1 MSPILPVTLRA
12 LTIVFGLLLSTGLSA
27 SVSAANSERSVWNP
41 AEATNSGR
49 VQVLLRARTQ
59 LDVNAASFV
68 ITHGMGG
75 TESDDRFHQ
84 LADAIAVA
92 VPDANVIRLDWSES
106 SRRTATFMKLPSPWA
121 VAQQIDP
128 VAEQAAQAL
137 EAVGLDAAR
146 TTFIGESF
154 GNCVNAQIARQLGG
168 HGKILAFNPP
178 NDMGG
183 FRTPDLRT
191 CSDLAWSFQTFS
203 LFDTQ
208 AVIAD
213 TGFFLQTPAEF
224 TARQQ
229 HVAGISWLATQLE
242 AGNTAWL
249 LMKHDVETGNV
260 SSFDAVADFT
270 GELLKDQHP
279 SRIRT
284 NDDSGNEV

>member
-1 MSPILPVTLRA
+1 MSPTLSFKLQA
-12 LTIVFGLLLSTGLSA
+12 STITFAVLMSTLLCPAVAAGSSA
-27 SVSAANSERSVWNP
+27 RPLWKAV
-41 AEATNSGR
+41 EATENSR
-49 VQVLLRARTQ
+49 VQILLRGRTQ
-59 LDVNAASFV
+59 LEPSAATFV

-137 EAVGLDAAR
+137 EAIGLDMSR

-183 FRTPDLRT
+183 FRTPDLRK

-229 HVAGISWLATQLE
+229 HVAGISWLATRIGSRKHSVASDE
-242 AGNTAWL
+242 A
-249 LMKHDVETGNV
+249 
-260 SSFDAVADFT
+260 
-270 GELLKDQHP
+270 
-279 SRIRT
+279 RC
-284 NDDSGNEV
+284 